1 MMIKTNNTMDIKK
14 HILSMAPE
22 AQNMLLRAAVNEQ
35 NIDMLV
41 QLQEVLEEQ
50 RDPMELVETIAN
62 MMKEFCEEGKAS
74 A

>member
-1 MMIKTNNTMDIKK
+1 
-14 HILSMAPE
+14 MAPE

-35 NIDMLV
+35 RVDMLF
-41 QLQEVLEEQ
+41 QLQEILEEQ

>member
-1 MMIKTNNTMDIKK
+1 
-14 HILSMAPE
+14 MAPE

-35 NIDMLV
+35 RMDMLV
-41 QLQEVLEEQ
+41 ELQEILEEQ

-62 MMKEFCEEGKAS
+62 MMKEFVEKGKVS

>member
-1 MMIKTNNTMDIKK
+1 MRETNNNKMDIKK

-22 AQNMLLRAAVNEQ
+22 AQNMLLRAAVNEHRV
-35 NIDMLV
+35 DMLV
-41 QLQEVLEEQ
+41 ELQEILEEQ

-62 MMKEFCEEGKAS
+62 MMKESVEKGKAS

>member
-1 MMIKTNNTMDIKK
+1 MDIKK

-35 NIDMLV
+35 RVDMLF
-41 QLQEVLEEQ
+41 QLQEILEEQ